1 MSIIT
6 KELLSNNNI
15 RRANYNGVVCYS
27 LVDVFNE
34 LYTITVPNVYIN
46 NLKSK
51 DFTLQSKIHRLKILC
66 KDNKYRMSYCAPEET
81 IELIMNMVPDK
92 LLKSYSVELP
102 EDEW

>member
-1 MSIIT
+1 MIT

-15 RRANYNGVVCYS
+15 RTANYNGVKCYS

-66 KDNKYRMSYCAPEET
+66 KDNKYRLSYCAPEET
-81 IELIMNMVPDK
+81 IEMIMKLVPDK
-92 LLKSYSVELP
+92 LLKSYKVQAIE
-102 EDEW
+102 EI

>member
-1 MSIIT
+1 MNMIT

-15 RRANYNGVVCYS
+15 RRANLNGVVCYS

-66 KDNKYRMSYCAPEET
+66 KDNKYRSSYCAPEDI
-81 IELIMNMVPDK
+81 IELIMKLVPNSLRK
-92 LLKSYSVELP
+92 
-102 EDEW
+102 

>member
-1 MSIIT
+1 MSMIT
-6 KELLSNNNI
+6 KELVSNNNI
-15 RRANYNGVVCYS
+15 RRANFNGVECYS
-27 LVDVFNE
+27 LVDVFNH

-81 IELIMNMVPDK
+81 IELIMKLVPDK
-92 LLKSYSVELP
+92 LLKSHSVNLTEV
-102 EDEW
+102 E

>member
-1 MSIIT
+1 MKMIT

-27 LVDVFNE
+27 LVDVFDT

-81 IELIMNMVPDK
+81 IELIMKLVPDK
-92 LLKSYSVELP
+92 LLKSSPDILSEA
-102 EDEW
+102 E

>member
-1 MSIIT
+1 MKMIT

-27 LVDVFNE
+27 LVDVFDT

-81 IELIMNMVPDK
+81 IELIMKLVPDR
-92 LLKSYSVELP
+92 LLKSYEVQITE
-102 EDEW
+102 EI

>member
-1 MSIIT
+1 MKMIT

-27 LVDVFNE
+27 LVDVFDT

-81 IELIMNMVPDK
+81 IELIMKLVPDK
-92 LLKSYSVELP
+92 LLKSSPDILSEVE
-102 EDEW
+102 

>member
-1 MSIIT
+1 MKMIT

-15 RRANYNGVVCYS
+15 RRANHNGVVCYS
-27 LVDVFNE
+27 LVDVFDT

-81 IELIMNMVPDK
+81 IELIMKLVPDR
-92 LLKSYSVELP
+92 LLKSYEVQITE
-102 EDEW
+102 EI

>member
-1 MSIIT
+1 MKMIT

-27 LVDVFNE
+27 LVDVFDA

-81 IELIMNMVPDK
+81 IELIMKLVPDR
-92 LLKSYSVELP
+92 LLKSYKVQNTE
-102 EDEW
+102 EI